1 MPAFTYTALNPAGQ
15 QVSGK
20 LSVGSRAE
28 VFKKLEAQSLTPVKV
43 LEDAS
48 AAATQRGKAKAQ
60 AAGDYESPLL
70 KRAQIILFTEEM
82 ADLLDGGLQ
91 IDQALRVMEERMEA
105 PAIKKV
111 SNILR
116 NEVREGSTISKALR
130 KASPSFDELYINM
143 VAAGEA
149 SGSLPEILRRLATGL
164 NVMADLQAKVT
175 QAMIYPAFLVVAAVG
190 MIGVFMLKVVP
201 EITSLVATVGS
212 KLPWSTQ
219 VLISSSRFLG
229 NWWWLMV
236 TIVIAMGLVFRG
248 AISTPKGRLWW
259 DKAKLDIPLFGPV
272 IATRIYAQLAHSLG
286 NLVVNGVPLMNA
298 LKLAA
303 RATSNLVVR
312 ERLDRSLILLGEGAP
327 LSAALRKH
335 QSAPTLMVDMVA
347 IGEQT
352 GDLGRSLNKCALRY
366 DKELDARIKRL
377 TTLISPVIM
386 IFMAVVVGIVAYAI
400 VTAVFSASQ
409 GVRNSA

>member
-28 VFKKLEAQSLTPVKV
+28 VFRRLELQSLTPVKV
-43 LEDAS
+43 LEDA
-48 AAATQRGKAKAQ
+48 AANAAQKGKAKTQ
-60 AAGDYESPLL
+60 EGGDNEPTLL
-70 KRAQIILFTEEM
+70 KRNQIILFTEEL

-91 IDQALRVMEERMEA
+91 IDQGLKVMEERMQA

-149 SGSLPEILRRLATGL
+149 SGSLPEILRRLGAGL
-164 NVMADLQAKVT
+164 NILADLQAKVT
-175 QAMIYPAFLVVAAVG
+175 QAMVYPAFLVVAAVG
-190 MIGVFMLKVVP
+190 MIAVFMLKVVP
-201 EITSLVATVGS
+201 EITSLVSTIGS

-219 VLISSSRFLG
+219 VLISASRFLG
-229 NWWWLMV
+229 NWWWLILTV
-236 TIVIAMGLVFRG
+236 FIAIGLAFRG
-248 AISTPKGRLWW
+248 IIGTPKGRIWW
-259 DKAKLDIPLFGPV
+259 DKAKMDIPLFGPV
-272 IATRIYAQLAHSLG
+272 ISTRIYAQLAHSLG

-298 LKLAA
+298 MKLAT

-312 ERLDRSLILLGEGAP
+312 EQLEKSLVLLGEGAP

-335 QSAPTLMVDMVA
+335 KAAPTLMVDMVA

-352 GDLGRSLNKCALRY
+352 GDLGRSLHKCAIRY

-377 TTLISPVIM
+377 TTMISPLIM
-386 IFMAVVVGIVAYAI
+386 IFMAIVVGVVAYAI